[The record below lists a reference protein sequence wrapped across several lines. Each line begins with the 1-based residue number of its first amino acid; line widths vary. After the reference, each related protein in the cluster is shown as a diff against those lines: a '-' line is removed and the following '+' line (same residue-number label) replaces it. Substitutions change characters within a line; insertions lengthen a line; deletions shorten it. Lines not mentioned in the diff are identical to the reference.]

1 MSTFT
6 HHRPILP
13 TLSRRAAVI
22 LHDLLMAALAWGIAT
37 LLRADFSNAQIWQAM
52 LSVLPWVVVAQGLVL
67 WWVGVYRGMWRFAS
81 VPDLWN
87 IIRGAVLGTLAVS
100 LVLFMVSRLEGVPRL
115 TLLLYPFVLVLLLG
129 SPRLLYRVWR
139 DHSFSFAVTGKIR
152 KRVLVLG
159 AGYSAEKLVRDLLR
173 DNTYHVL
180 GFLDDNPRFLGGKIH
195 DLPVLGTLDDLPAI
209 ARLKRAEL
217 LMIAVPSATSAQMQ
231 RMVGLCEQTGLA
243 FRTLPQLQD
252 LVAGKTPL
260 AALREVSISD
270 LLNRESVT
278 LDWAS
283 ITAGLRGKTVLVT
296 GSGGSIGAELCRQIA
311 RLEVN
316 SLVLYENSEFNL
328 YRIENELRATFPGL
342 VLHSRLGDVCDH
354 AAVEHVFITHR
365 PDVVFHAAA
374 YKHVPMLEGQVREA
388 VHNNVVGTRT
398 VAQAAS
404 NQDCHTFV
412 LISSDK
418 AVNPANVMGAS
429 KRVAEIVCQKLSQQS
444 TTRFVTVRFGNV
456 LASTG
461 SVVPLFQSQI
471 AAGGP
476 VTVTH
481 PEITRY
487 FMTIPEACQLIMQA
501 AVMGTGGEIFVL
513 NMGSPVRI
521 TYLAEQMIR
530 LSGKVP
536 GKDIEIIYTGL
547 RPGEKLYEELF
558 HAEENLAAT
567 SHGKIFLAQQRN
579 SNVREVA
586 EILDKMERACAN
598 FDETELRQLVQC
610 LVPEFDETPPQK
622 SSNVVE
628 FSVAKA

>member
-1 MSTFT
+1 
-6 HHRPILP
+6 
-13 TLSRRAAVI
+13 
-22 LHDLLMAALAWGIAT
+22 MAALAWGIAT

-52 LSVLPWVVVAQGLVL
+52 LAALPWVVVAQGLVL

-100 LVLFMVSRLEGVPRL
+100 LVLFMVTRLEGVPRL
-115 TLLLYPFVLVLLLG
+115 TLLLYPFILVLLLG

-139 DHSFSFAVTGKIR
+139 DHSFNFAVTGKIR

-173 DNTYHVL
+173 DNSYLVL
-180 GFLDDNPRFLGGKIH
+180 GFLDDNPRLLGAKIH
-195 DLPVLGTLDDLPAI
+195 DQPVLGTLDDLPAV
-209 ARLKRAEL
+209 AKLKRAEL
-217 LMIAVPSATSAQMQ
+217 LMIAVPSASSVQMQ
-231 RMVGLCEQTGLA
+231 RIVDLCEQTGVD
-243 FRTLPQLQD
+243 FRTLPRLQD
-252 LVAGKTPL
+252 LVAEETPL

-296 GSGGSIGAELCRQIA
+296 GSGGSIGAELCHQIA
-311 RLEVN
+311 RLEVS

-328 YRIENELRATFPGL
+328 YRVENELRATFPGL

-354 AAVEHVFITHR
+354 AAVEHVFITHH

-388 VHNNVVGTRT
+388 VHNNVIGTRT
-398 VAQAAS
+398 VARAAS
-404 NQDCHTFV
+404 NQGCHTFV

-444 TTRFVTVRFGNV
+444 TTRFITVRFGNV

-501 AVMGTGGEIFVL
+501 AVMGEGGEIFVL

-567 SHGKIFLAQQRN
+567 SHGKILLAQQRN
-579 SNVREVA
+579 SDGREVT
-586 EILDKMERACAN
+586 EVLDKMEQACAS
-598 FDETELRQLVQC
+598 FDEAELRQLIQC

-622 SSNVVE
+622 NSNIIE
-628 FSVAKA
+628 FSAAKA

>member
-1 MSTFT
+1 M
-6 HHRPILP
+6 LL
-13 TLSRRAAVI
+13 TLGRRAAVI

-37 LLRADFSNAQIWQAM
+37 LLRADFSNTQIWQTM
-52 LSVLPWVVVAQGLVL
+52 LAALPWVVVAQGLVL

-87 IIRGAVLGTLAVS
+87 IIRGAVLGTLAVG
-100 LVLFMVSRLEGVPRL
+100 LALFMVSRLEGVPRL
-115 TLLLYPFVLVLLLG
+115 ALLLYPFILVLLLS

-139 DHSFSFAVTGKIR
+139 DHSFTFAVTGQIR

-159 AGYSAEKLVRDLLR
+159 AGYTAEKLVRDLLR
-173 DNTYHVL
+173 DNTYLVL

-195 DLPVLGTLDDLPAI
+195 DQPVLGTLDDLPAI
-209 ARLKRAEL
+209 AKLKRADL
-217 LMIAVPSATSAQMQ
+217 LMIAVPSASSAQMQ
-231 RMVGLCEQTGLA
+231 RIVGLCEQTGVD
-243 FRTLPQLQD
+243 FRTLPRLQD
-252 LVAGKTPL
+252 MVAGETPL

-270 LLNRESVT
+270 LLNREPVT
-278 LDWAS
+278 LNWDG
-283 ITAGLRGKTVLVT
+283 ITAGLRGQTVLVT

-311 RLEVN
+311 RLEVS

-328 YRIENELRATFPGL
+328 YRIENELRATFPE
-342 VLHSRLGDVCDH
+342 LHLHARLGDVCDP
-354 AAVEHVFITHR
+354 AAVEHVFTTHR
-365 PDVVFHAAA
+365 PDIVFHAAA
-374 YKHVPMLEGQVREA
+374 YKHVPMLEEQVREA
-388 VHNNVVGTRT
+388 VRNNVIGTRT
-398 VAQAAS
+398 VARAAS
-404 NQDCHTFV
+404 NQGCHTFV

-444 TTRFVTVRFGNV
+444 TTRFITVRFGNV

-501 AVMGTGGEIFVL
+501 AVMGEGGEIFVL

-558 HAEENLAAT
+558 HAEENLVAT
-567 SHGKIFLAQQRN
+567 SHGKILLAQQRN
-579 SNVREVA
+579 SDVREVT
-586 EILDKMERACAN
+586 EVLDKMERACAN
-598 FDETELRQLVQC
+598 FDETELRQLIQC

-622 SSNVVE
+622 SSNVIE
-628 FSVAKA
+628 FSAAKA

>member
-1 MSTFT
+1 M
-6 HHRPILP
+6 LL
-13 TLSRRAAVI
+13 TLGRRAAVI

-37 LLRADFSNAQIWQAM
+37 LLRADFSNTQIWQTM
-52 LSVLPWVVVAQGLVL
+52 LAALPWVVVAQGLVL

-87 IIRGAVLGTLAVS
+87 IIRGAVLGTLAVG
-100 LVLFMVSRLEGVPRL
+100 LALFMVNRLEGVPRL
-115 TLLLYPFVLVLLLG
+115 ALLLYPFILVLLLS
-129 SPRLLYRVWR
+129 SPRLLYRIWR
-139 DHSFSFAVTGKIR
+139 DHSFTFAVTGQIR

-159 AGYSAEKLVRDLLR
+159 AGYTAEKLVRDLLR
-173 DNTYHVL
+173 DNTYLVL

-195 DLPVLGTLDDLPAI
+195 DQPVLGTLDDLPAI
-209 ARLKRAEL
+209 AKLKRAEL

-231 RMVGLCEQTGLA
+231 RIVELCEQTGVD
-243 FRTLPQLQD
+243 FRTLPRLQA
-252 LVAGKTPL
+252 LVAGETPL

-270 LLNRESVT
+270 LLNREPVT
-278 LDWAS
+278 LDWDG
-283 ITAGLRGKTVLVT
+283 ITTGLRGQTVLVT

-311 RLEVN
+311 RLEVS

-342 VLHSRLGDVCDH
+342 VLHARLCDVCDP
-354 AAVEHVFITHR
+354 AAVEHVFTTHR
-365 PDVVFHAAA
+365 PDIVFHAAA
-374 YKHVPMLEGQVREA
+374 YKHVPMLEAQVREA
-388 VHNNVVGTRT
+388 VHNNVIGTRT
-398 VAQAAS
+398 VARAAS
-404 NQDCHTFV
+404 DQGCHTFV

-444 TTRFVTVRFGNV
+444 TTRFITVRFGNV

-471 AAGGP
+471 AGGGP

-501 AVMGTGGEIFVL
+501 AVMGQGGEIFVL

-567 SHGKIFLAQQRN
+567 SHGKILLAQQRN
-579 SNVREVA
+579 SDVREVT
-586 EILDKMERACAN
+586 EVLDKMERACAN
-598 FDETELRQLVQC
+598 FDETELRQLIQR
-610 LVPEFDETPPQK
+610 LVPEFDETPPKK
-622 SSNVVE
+622 SSNIIK
-628 FSVAKA
+628 FSAAKA